1 MFLRVKYMMR
11 VLISTGVLSL
21 ITGNASESNLALSIY
36 SIVCVCAVHR
46 GIRSFLRLRAKVG
59 YC

>member
-1 MFLRVKYMMR
+1 MMR